1 MNFLLYL
8 GNLFY
13 FDWLKSTYMVTCN
26 ESIWHCSWPNGTKLK
41 ETRTKSFF
49 FHLSNFEMLQNSVG
63 ISDFYMLHV
72 AARQLN
78 VVLNNL
84 QLYLWYASLKILIR
98 HKEQTVDQAISKY
111 CTRQIISI
119 VSLRNWNQY
128 QLIANVVSLL
138 LQFKLCGWPV
148 KGLTS

>member
-49 FHLSNFEMLQNSVG
+49 FHLSNFEMFSWHIWFL
-63 ISDFYMLHV
+63 YV
-72 AARQLN
+72 ACSSTRLN